1 MYYFIETLRVIGD
14 ITIKAT
20 KGLGYVV
27 GALLLWAWLYCV
39 LVVVLSL

>member
-1 MYYFIETLRVIGD
+1 MYYLIETLRVIGD

-20 KGLGYVV
+20 KGLGYAI

-39 LVVVLSL
+39 LVLVLAL

>member
-1 MYYFIETLRVIGD
+1 MYYFIETLRLIGD
-14 ITIKAT
+14 ITIKVT

-39 LVVVLSL
+39 LVLVLAL

>member
-1 MYYFIETLRVIGD
+1 MHYFIETLRLIGD

-39 LVVVLSL
+39 LVLVLAL

>member
-1 MYYFIETLRVIGD
+1 MYYFIETLRLIGD

>member
-1 MYYFIETLRVIGD
+1 MYYFIETLRLIGD

-27 GALLLWAWLYCV
+27 GALLLWAWLYAT